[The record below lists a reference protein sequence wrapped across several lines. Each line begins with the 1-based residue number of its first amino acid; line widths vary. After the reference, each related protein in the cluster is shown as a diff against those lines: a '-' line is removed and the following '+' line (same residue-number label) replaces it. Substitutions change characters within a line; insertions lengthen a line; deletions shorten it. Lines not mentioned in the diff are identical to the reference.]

1 MKKQLVVASFC
12 CLIIFLIFS
21 CTTPKSNTIAQNSDQ
36 KSVLCT
42 ISMITDL
49 TQQIAQDK
57 VIVKTL
63 IKKDLDPHS
72 YELVKG
78 DDEVLTQADLI
89 FYNGLGLEH
98 NPNIHQNL
106 SQHLNSQ
113 SIGNYIQRHHPEI
126 ILKTNGELDPHIW
139 MDISIWEKAIPCIV
153 EHLSLLTPEH
163 ADFFQKNGEEMRRQM
178 QAAHQTILS
187 LMQQIPDQRRYLIT
201 CHDAFYYFARGYL
214 APQNELAND
223 QWRKRF
229 IAPEGL
235 APDCQL
241 STSDIQRVIRFIQN
255 HNVTTIFP
263 EYNVNLDSIYKIKD
277 ASLKSGLSVR
287 ISSEALYGDT
297 MSHNEVTD
305 QNYLDMILHNAK
317 VIHAQLSEVS

>member
-1 MKKQLVVASFC
+1 MKKHLNIWKFC
-12 CLIIFLIFS
+12 CLIIFLIVG
-21 CTTPKSNTIAQNSDQ
+21 CTVPPSNTLAQNNEQ

-49 TQQIAQDK
+49 TKQIAQDK
-57 VIVKTL
+57 VVVKTL

-78 DDEVLTQADLI
+78 DDEILTQANLI

-98 NPNIHQNL
+98 HPNIHQHL
-106 SQHLNSQ
+106 SQHSNSHAV
-113 SIGNYIQRHHPEI
+113 GNYIQLHYPEV

-139 MDISIWEKAIPCIV
+139 MDISIWEKAVPCIV
-153 EHLSLLTPEH
+153 EHLCILMPEH
-163 ADFFQKNGEEMRRQM
+163 ADFFQENGKKLQKQM
-178 QAAHQTILS
+178 LETHQQVID
-187 LMQQIPDQRRYLIT
+187 LMQKIPDHKRYLIT

-214 APQNELAND
+214 ASQNELSNGS
-223 QWRKRF
+223 WKKRF

-241 STSDIQRVIRFIQN
+241 STTDIQKVIRFIQD
-255 HNVTTIFP
+255 HNVKTIFP

-277 ASLKSGLSVR
+277 ASLKSGLSVN
-287 ISSEALYGDT
+287 ISPEALYGDT
-297 MSHNEVTD
+297 MSQNPSLD
-305 QNYLDMILHNAK
+305 QNYLEMILHNAK
-317 VIHAQLSEVS
+317 VIHAQLGEVS